1 MRHKNQIILAKK
13 SIEEAIESVNNKYPI
28 DMVAIPMKQCLEELG
43 KITGENVSEDII
55 NEIFS
60 KFCLGK

>member
-1 MRHKNQIILAKK
+1 MKKILKESIK
-13 SIEEAIESVNNKYPI
+13 SIEIEMPVDITSVYI
-28 DMVAIPMKQCLEELG
+28 KQIISELNT
-43 KITGENVSEDII
+43 ITGENVSEDII